1 VNAQISERNL
11 TGAIMS
17 EFYTYITKE
26 NDRWDLISY
35 KFYNNAEFYE
45 EIIKANPEIAKTPV
59 LTAGIKLKIPVIE
72 ESSTIAFNN
81 PPWRK

>member
-1 VNAQISERNL
+1 
-11 TGAIMS
+11 MS

-35 KFYNNAEFYE
+35 KFYNTPTLYE
-45 EIIKANPEIAKTPV
+45 EIIKANPEAAKEAV
-59 LTAGIKLKIPVIE
+59 LQSGIKLKIPVLETSIQ
-72 ESSTIAFNN
+72 IKFNN